1 MWLST
6 APVSE
11 YLGDLCDL
19 YDSDKRSH
27 PLIRPKLRIFH
38 CFLGV
43 PQQLILVRFFG
54 FFGPFLVIFFGKGVL
69 ILVRIFGFL
78 GPFLVIFFSQSSLI
92 LIRIFGF
99 LGPFLAI
106 FFSQGALILVR
117 IFCLLAPF
125 LIIFLGWGTLCIF
138 RIFGLLGYILGHN
151 FVQCA
156 LTSAHIC
163 VQIIWDFVSI
173 DILPFPL
180 SFVLQPCPPLL
191 HHPSMPIMLLAR
203 LNMIN
208 MSLVLLHPIINHMFL
223 SMPFLLLLLPIPL
236 CQFSNILAF
245 LLPHNLTF
253 Q

>member
-1 MWLST
+1 MVLLM
-6 APVSE
+6 
-11 YLGDLCDL
+11 LGDLCDL

-38 CFLGV
+38 CSLGV

-78 GPFLVIFFSQSSLI
+78 GPFLVIFFSQSSL
-92 LIRIFGF
+92 
-99 LGPFLAI
+99 
-106 FFSQGALILVR
+106 GALILVR

-191 HHPSMPIMLLAR
+191 HHHSMPITLLAR

-208 MSLVLLHPIINHMFL
+208 MSLVLLHPIVNHMFL